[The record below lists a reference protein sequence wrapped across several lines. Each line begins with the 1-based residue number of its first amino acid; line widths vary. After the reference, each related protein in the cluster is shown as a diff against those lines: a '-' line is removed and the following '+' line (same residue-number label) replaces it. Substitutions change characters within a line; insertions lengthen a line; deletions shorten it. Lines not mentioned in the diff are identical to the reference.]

1 MPWDSIKRAM
11 KILGITAEKQKKYI
25 ISETK
30 LFVLQNVSYM
40 KNYRLT
46 DTPLENVMEFV
57 KRNNLAF
64 N

>member
-1 MPWDSIKRAM
+1 MPWDSIKLAM

-40 KNYRLT
+40 KKL
-46 DTPLENVMEFV
+46 
-57 KRNNLAF
+57 
-64 N
+64 